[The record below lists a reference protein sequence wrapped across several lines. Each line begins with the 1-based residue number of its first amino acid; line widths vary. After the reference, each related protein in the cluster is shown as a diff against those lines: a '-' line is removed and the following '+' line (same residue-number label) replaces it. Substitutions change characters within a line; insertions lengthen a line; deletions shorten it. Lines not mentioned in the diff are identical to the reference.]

1 MFTTERIV
9 EFGMCDIGG
18 ILFFSRIFEIAHSAY
33 EEFILTGD
41 LENNYFENEE
51 IAIPLISASSDFH
64 KPISLHEVLKIN
76 IEVSKIG
83 NSSFQLTT
91 TFFNESSS
99 AKATVVTTHIF
110 VEKKDFKKTNIP
122 DEFLSL
128 LEKNQSK
135 T

>member
-1 MFTTERIV
+1 MFATERIV
-9 EFGMCDIGG
+9 EFAMCDSGG

-33 EEFILTGD
+33 EEFVLAGD
-41 LENNYFENEE
+41 LENNYFESEE
-51 IAIPLISASSDFH
+51 IAIPLISASSEFH

-91 TFFNESSS
+91 TFFNESNS

-110 VEKKDFKKTNIP
+110 VDKKEFKKINIP
-122 DEFLSL
+122 VDFLSL
-128 LEKNQSK
+128 LKENQS
-135 T
+135 

>member
-1 MFTTERIV
+1 MFATERIV
-9 EFGMCDIGG
+9 EFGMCDLGG

-33 EEFILTGD
+33 EEFVLTSD

-51 IAIPLISASSDFH
+51 IAIPLISAASDFH
-64 KPISLHEVLKIN
+64 KPISLHEVLKIT
-76 IEVSKIG
+76 IEASKIG

-91 TFFNESSS
+91 IFFDESNS

-110 VEKKDFKKTNIP
+110 VDKKDFKKIKIP

-128 LEKNQSK
+128 LKKNQR
-135 T
+135 